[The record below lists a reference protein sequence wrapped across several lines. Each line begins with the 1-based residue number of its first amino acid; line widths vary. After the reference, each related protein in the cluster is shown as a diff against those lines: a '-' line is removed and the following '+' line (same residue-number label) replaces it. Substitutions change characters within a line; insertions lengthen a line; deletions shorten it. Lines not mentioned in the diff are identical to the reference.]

1 MTNTTLDGSG
11 TPFVIPA
18 GSTQQV
24 NDGDAVFL
32 LGTITNRGTLALNG
46 TGTLSGPPTLSQLA
60 QIVLASPTVTLTGG
74 GTLAMTATSP
84 SRLWGSS
91 DTGETLVNADNTISG
106 AGVIGIADARTID
119 ASTTVYPIALV
130 NGTGGV
136 IDANGTIAS
145 SGTSQATFIPAQ
157 NLVISTGSLRLA
169 NAGLIEA
176 TGIGGVVIQSNAIDQ
191 SGGGTI
197 LSRGAGVI
205 VTLTSNNYVAG
216 VGWAG
221 IDIIGGTL
229 DATGGGAFQFDAN
242 GTGGT
247 LDGRTSPVTLGAGV
261 DITGGIRYLL
271 GTIDN
276 HGTIA
281 VAGTVYPH
289 NNIFFASPTI
299 TLTGGGTVVD
309 PIFTDAAGSLDILVN
324 VDNTISGTGMI
335 GIAFVDNSSYGPFL
349 GSAPIGLTNEAA
361 GVINANGASGFGLSL
376 FSGGAAL
383 RNDGLMQATGAGGLQ
398 ITNVT
403 LDQSGGGTLQAIG
416 AGAIVTLQTVDVIGG
431 LLASSGGGI
440 IKFNVGNNTLTSSGA
455 LTISAG
461 GIVEVISDR
470 GYNTTG
476 TLTLH
481 SAVLDNF
488 GTLIAASTLI
498 LDSPDMILE
507 GGGTVQVNGA
517 DGVINT
523 AGATALTNFDN
534 ILTGSGSITSA
545 TLALTNA
552 AAGVINGITID
563 TGRTLINA
571 GLLENVSVGL
581 NAATTVSNIN
591 GGRLLASGAG
601 AIVGLYNASITGGT
615 LAASGGGRFQ
625 LGGGNAG
632 SAVILDGRDSK
643 VTIAAGTTLRDFYY
657 SISLP
662 FTFEASG
669 NLSLLGTVDL
679 LGTILGPDP
688 LHMFNE
694 SAAIPNAGLLEG
706 SGTVQGYLT
715 NSGTLKALGGTM
727 TVTGDIGGSG
737 SIIIAPNATF
747 VLGGASGQTVD
758 FGGGHGSR
766 LSLNTPAA
774 FTGTLANLGYGDIIS
789 LGTEAILSA
798 ITTPNAL
805 TVTLTGAGTLY
816 FSLSGLPAGAVL
828 VPQAAAGGQV
838 RSELVVACFAEG
850 TRIRTPGG
858 DMPVETLRA
867 GDLVA
872 TLAGGP
878 RPILWTGH
886 RHIAC
891 GRHSRPQDVL
901 PVRICA
907 HAFGRNAPHTDLLL
921 SPDHAVFTGGV
932 LIPVRYLINGRT
944 IIQQS
949 VAEITYHH
957 VELPAHDVLLAEGL
971 PCESYLD
978 TGNRLAFAGH
988 VNSGS
993 GTTSA
998 PIMLHADFAR
1008 RVWAAQSCA
1017 PLVLEGPPLHATRR
1031 YLLGE
1036 AAGAGHVLTGDSGL
1050 RVIVN
1055 GRALRANI
1063 EGAKWRV
1070 RLPPAARNARLVS
1083 RCWVPSQTRADEDDT
1098 RTLGVAICNL
1108 RLDGQEIRMD
1118 DARLSPGWQMAE
1130 PDWRWTSGDAGVA
1143 LAGARDLTF
1152 SVAISGTY
1160 WTEAASKARVRSA

>member
-91 DTGETLVNADNTISG
+91 DTGETLVNADNTIIG

-176 TGIGGVVIQSNAIDQ
+176 TGIGGLVIQSNAIDQ

-440 IKFNVGNNTLTSSGA
+440 IKFNGQQHAHQQWRADHLRRWHCRGHQRPRLQHNRHADAAFGGA
-455 LTISAG
+455 GQFRHI
-461 GIVEVISDR
+461 DR
-470 GYNTTG
+470 GQHADPG
-476 TLTLH
+476 QPGH
-481 SAVLDNF
+481 
-488 GTLIAASTLI
+488 
-498 LDSPDMILE
+498 DS
-507 GGGTVQVNGA
+507 
-517 DGVINT
+517 
-523 AGATALTNFDN
+523 
-534 ILTGSGSITSA
+534 
-545 TLALTNA
+545 
-552 AAGVINGITID
+552 
-563 TGRTLINA
+563 GR
-571 GLLENVSVGL
+571 
-581 NAATTVSNIN
+581 
-591 GGRLLASGAG
+591 RRHGAG
-601 AIVGLYNASITGGT
+601 QR
-615 LAASGGGRFQ
+615 GRRRHQ
-625 LGGGNAG
+625 HRRCHR
-632 SAVILDGRDSK
+632 LDQFRQ
-643 VTIAAGTTLRDFYY
+643 Y
-657 SISLP
+657 
-662 FTFEASG
+662 
-669 NLSLLGTVDL
+669 
-679 LGTILGPDP
+679 PDR
-688 LHMFNE
+688 
-694 SAAIPNAGLLEG
+694 
-706 SGTVQGYLT
+706 QR
-715 NSGTLKALGGTM
+715 K
-727 TVTGDIGGSG
+727 
-737 SIIIAPNATF
+737 
-747 VLGGASGQTVD
+747 
-758 FGGGHGSR
+758 
-766 LSLNTPAA
+766 
-774 FTGTLANLGYGDIIS
+774 
-789 LGTEAILSA
+789 
-798 ITTPNAL
+798 
-805 TVTLTGAGTLY
+805 
-816 FSLSGLPAGAVL
+816 
-828 VPQAAAGGQV
+828 
-838 RSELVVACFAEG
+838 
-850 TRIRTPGG
+850 
-858 DMPVETLRA
+858 
-867 GDLVA
+867 
-872 TLAGGP
+872 
-878 RPILWTGH
+878 
-886 RHIAC
+886 
-891 GRHSRPQDVL
+891 
-901 PVRICA
+901 
-907 HAFGRNAPHTDLLL
+907 
-921 SPDHAVFTGGV
+921 
-932 LIPVRYLINGRT
+932 
-944 IIQQS
+944 
-949 VAEITYHH
+949 HH
-957 VELPAHDVLLAEGL
+957 V
-971 PCESYLD
+971 
-978 TGNRLAFAGH
+978 GH
-988 VNSGS
+988 
-993 GTTSA
+993 A
-998 PIMLHADFAR
+998 CAD
-1008 RVWAAQSCA
+1008 QC
-1017 PLVLEGPPLHATRR
+1017 
-1031 YLLGE
+1031 
-1036 AAGAGHVLTGDSGL
+1036 
-1050 RVIVN
+1050 
-1055 GRALRANI
+1055 
-1063 EGAKWRV
+1063 
-1070 RLPPAARNARLVS
+1070 
-1083 RCWVPSQTRADEDDT
+1083 RCW
-1098 RTLGVAICNL
+1098 
-1108 RLDGQEIRMD
+1108 
-1118 DARLSPGWQMAE
+1118 
-1130 PDWRWTSGDAGVA
+1130 
-1143 LAGARDLTF
+1143 RDQ
-1152 SVAISGTY
+1152 
-1160 WTEAASKARVRSA
+1160 RHHH